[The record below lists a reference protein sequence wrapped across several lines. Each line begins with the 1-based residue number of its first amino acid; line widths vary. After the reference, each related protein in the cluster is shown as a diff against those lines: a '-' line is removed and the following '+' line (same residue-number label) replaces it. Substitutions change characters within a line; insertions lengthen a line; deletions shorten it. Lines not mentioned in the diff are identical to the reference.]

1 MVDRRTFTTLLVGG
15 IAAPGAS
22 FAQNSK
28 VKNVFYSGVG
38 PELTLY
44 SIDVD
49 EAALVRPTRG
59 AEILEPV
66 ARAFAD
72 AVRKTV
78 ERGEGHKEK
87 W

>member
-22 FAQNSK
+22 FARNSK

-49 EAALVRPTRG
+49 EAALVRRDTGRG
-59 AEILEPV
+59 DPG
-66 ARAFAD
+66 
-72 AVRKTV
+72 TGG
-78 ERGEGHKEK
+78 RGLRRCGPKNRGT
-87 W
+87 WRRP

>member
-38 PELTLY
+38 GTGGPGLRRCGPKNRGTWR
-44 SIDVD
+44 
-49 EAALVRPTRG
+49 RP
-59 AEILEPV
+59 
-66 ARAFAD
+66 
-72 AVRKTV
+72 
-78 ERGEGHKEK
+78 
-87 W
+87 